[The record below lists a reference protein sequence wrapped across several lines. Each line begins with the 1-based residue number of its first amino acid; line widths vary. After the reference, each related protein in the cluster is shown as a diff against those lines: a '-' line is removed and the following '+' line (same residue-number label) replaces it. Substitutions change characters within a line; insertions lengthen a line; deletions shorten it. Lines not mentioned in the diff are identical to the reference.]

1 MADNFAAGVSGLAKA
16 LIPMKQSTK
25 AIQVQAAK
33 YKIMSKVMGE
43 SLDIWM
49 SLKQFL
55 TGVSELFGIT
65 SESVEDT
72 GKSVKKLNDDMSL
85 LMMMFQAIKMSMIF
99 LIGIFA
105 LVSTALVLFTGS
117 IGGATAAFPEF
128 FAGFESIKDSIL
140 EVIGHL
146 QTIGATILA
155 LDWSP
160 LVDVATIAIGS
171 IILLIVGF
179 YDLAFSIIAM
189 VIGEFAKLFT
199 YLEESG
205 AFQTIIVGVAEIATA
220 FLLAFGY
227 IFEILDAFGINF
239 GGVFA
244 LVSGIWITFVDALIN
259 SGILLFFAD
268 LIGYIG
274 AILPP
279 IVIVVGEILV
289 LTAKILAF
297 FLGPI
302 AVGIASVVNI
312 LFQLFVGTIAIIVSV
327 FRVAFAVLGG
337 IGKIWMAIFT
347 GDFRAIPGLILAIF
361 SDVIGIAGDL
371 LDSLIAIFINI
382 GKAILAPF
390 EVLWDNITDL
400 MTPIYDAI
408 KDPIVNAISGAMDAI
423 ISIVDTSFA
432 VIKVIIDIF
441 VALFTG
447 DWATILGTVG
457 LTFTDIID
465 IATNLLDS
473 LTTIF
478 TDIGNTILAPFES
491 LIEGVTDL
499 MSPVYNAVTDPIMD
513 AVDDVMGPIQD
524 LLDNIDK
531 VSIEGITGGASS
543 MLGKLN
549 PFSSGGISSGPRS
562 GYPVALH
569 GTEAIVPL
577 PDGRTIPVT
586 VKGMGGGG
594 GDNITVNIA
603 VKGGGNA
610 KDIAKAVSR
619 EVSRTFRNRSRGG
632 SYSRGV

>member
-33 YKIMSKVMGE
+33 YKVMSKVMGE

-72 GKSVKKLNDDMSL
+72 AESVETLNDSL
-85 LMMMFQAIKMSMIF
+85 NPLMMMFQAIKMSMIF

-105 LVSTALVLFTGS
+105 LVATALVLFTGS

-128 FAGFESIKDSIL
+128 FAGFESIKGSIL
-140 EVIGHL
+140 EIVGHL

-160 LVDVATIAIGS
+160 LLNVATIAIGG

-199 YLEESG
+199 FMEESG
-205 AFQTIIVGVAEIATA
+205 AFQAIINGVSGILTA
-220 FLLAFGY
+220 FLMAFGY
-227 IFEILDAFGINF
+227 IGEILAVFGISF
-239 GGVFA
+239 DGIFAAVSIIWGGFIDV
-244 LVSGIWITFVDALIN
+244 LIN
-259 SGILLFFAD
+259 SGLIQFFAEFIQ
-268 LIGYIG
+268 LIGL
-274 AILPP
+274 ILPP
-279 IVIVVGEILV
+279 FVYVVGEILV
-289 LTAKILAF
+289 LIAMLIAMFFGPLFEVIFELGKILVNVVV
-297 FLGPI
+297 G
-302 AVGIASVVNI
+302 AVAIVV
-312 LFQLFVGTIAIIVSV
+312 AA
-327 FRVAFAVLGG
+327 FRVGFAA
-337 IGKIWMAIFT
+337 IGFVVKFWMDIISGVIKLFTAIFT
-347 GDFRAIPGLILAIF
+347 GDWGAIPGIVSDIF
-361 SDVIGIAGDL
+361 TGMWNNISDFVGDVVNIFGDL
-371 LDSLIAIFINI
+371 FDSLVNIFDNI
-382 GKAILAPF
+382 GDALIGAI
-390 EVLWDNITDL
+390 TS
-400 MTPIYDAI
+400 AI
-408 KDPIVNAISGAMDAI
+408 D
-423 ISIVDTSFA
+423 F
-432 VIKVIIDIF
+432 
-441 VALFTG
+441 
-447 DWATILGTVG
+447 ILGP
-457 LTFTDIID
+457 ID
-465 IATNLLDS
+465 ELLGKMDDV
-473 LTTIF
+473 L
-478 TDIGNTILAPFES
+478 
-491 LIEGVTDL
+491 GVTDL
-499 MSPVYNAVTDPIMD
+499 
-513 AVDDVMGPIQD
+513 
-524 LLDNIDK
+524 
-531 VSIEGITGGASS
+531 VSGAAGSVGNF
-543 MLGKLN
+543 LG
-549 PFSSGGISSGPRS
+549 FARGGISSGPKS

-569 GTEAIVPL
+569 GTEAVVPL

>member
-33 YKIMSKVMGE
+33 YKVMSKVMGE

-72 GKSVKKLNDDMSL
+72 AESVEMLNDSL
-85 LMMMFQAIKMSMIF
+85 SPLMMMFQAIKMSMIF

-140 EVIGHL
+140 EIVGHL
-146 QTIGATILA
+146 QTMGATILA

-160 LVDVATIAIGS
+160 LVDVATIAIGG

-199 YLEESG
+199 YMEESG
-205 AFQTIIVGVAEIATA
+205 AFQTIIDGVAGIATG

-227 IFEILDAFGINF
+227 IGQILDAFGINF
-239 GGVFA
+239 GGIFA

-268 LIGYIG
+268 WIGYIG
-274 AILPP
+274 AVLPP
-279 IVIVVGEILV
+279 FVMIVGEILV

-337 IGKIWMAIFT
+337 IGKIFMAIFT

-390 EVLWDNITDL
+390 ELLWDNITDL

-408 KDPIVNAISGAMDAI
+408 KDPIMDAI
-423 ISIVDTSFA
+423 D
-432 VIKVIIDIF
+432 
-441 VALFTG
+441 
-447 DWATILGTVG
+447 
-457 LTFTDIID
+457 
-465 IATNLLDS
+465 
-473 LTTIF
+473 
-478 TDIGNTILAPFES
+478 
-491 LIEGVTDL
+491 
-499 MSPVYNAVTDPIMD
+499 Y
-513 AVDDVMGPIQD
+513 VMGPIQD